1 MDEPRISVAEMERRI
16 CRIDQV
22 RGGALS
28 FLDQR
33 MPGHER
39 EIINIL
45 GMAVAENPAAPELQ
59 PKIAAPA
66 YGFAITM
73 VRADPGK
80 GAALHAHPTEEVFT
94 PITGRWAIFW
104 LEDGV
109 EREVIVGP
117 GDTISVPVGIYR
129 GFRNVSDRPA
139 LLHTVIGGPDTG
151 KVLWHPSVI
160 AGARATGL
168 AIDAEGNLQEVA
180 AAG

>member
-1 MDEPRISVAEMERRI
+1 MQESKVSVADMERRV
-16 CRIDQV
+16 CRIDDVQ
-22 RGGALS
+22 GGMLS

-45 GMAVAENPAAPELQ
+45 GMAVAENPAALELQ

-80 GAALHAHPTEEVFT
+80 GAALHVHPTEEVST
-94 PITGRWAIFW
+94 PITERWAIFW
-104 LEDGV
+104 LEGGV
-109 EREVIVGP
+109 EREITVGP

-129 GFRNVSDRPA
+129 GFRNVSDAPA
-139 LLHTVIGGPDTG
+139 LLHAVIGGPDTG
-151 KVLWHPSVI
+151 KVLWHSSVI
-160 AGARATGL
+160 DGARATGL
-168 AIDAEGNLQEVA
+168 EIDAEGNLREVEA
-180 AAG
+180 TR

>member
-1 MDEPRISVAEMERRI
+1 MEEPKVSVAEMEKRV
-16 CRIDQV
+16 CRIDRV
-22 RGGALS
+22 TGGMLS

-33 MPGHER
+33 MPAHER
-39 EIINIL
+39 EIINII
-45 GMAVAENPAAPELQ
+45 GMAVAENPGAPELQ

-66 YGFAITM
+66 HGFAVTM

-109 EREVIVGP
+109 EREVTIGP
-117 GDTISVPVGIYR
+117 GDTISVPIGIYR
-129 GFRNVSDRPA
+129 GFRNVSDAPG
-139 LLHTVIGGPDTG
+139 LLNSVIGGPDTG

-160 AGARATGL
+160 DGARATGL
-168 AIDAEGNLQEVA
+168 EIDGEGNLRNIA
-180 AAG
+180 AE